1 MITQRDRVIAL
12 PRKPTVASILDDY
25 LSCKKKHDR
34 VLTEVVEA
42 IRLYFDRALGTVL
55 LYRSERSQFEKTLH
69 DAGSKVPMSQ
79 LYGAEHLLR
88 LFGACS
94 SCSPHVPC
102 QSMTVERACAVKLPG
117 LLGQADFSDTSE
129 VQAVQARLGDILKY
143 VAARAH
149 ICMLASDAD
158 KRRQVHRK
166 TPRSV
171 LLWAARLF
179 ATWKQQERQQGTAIV
194 HFVAAAEASCTD
206 SK

>member
-1 MITQRDRVIAL
+1 MLAKCAL
-12 PRKPTVASILDDY
+12 
-25 LSCKKKHDR
+25 
-34 VLTEVVEA
+34 
-42 IRLYFDRALGTVL
+42 
-55 LYRSERSQFEKTLH
+55 
-69 DAGSKVPMSQ
+69 
-79 LYGAEHLLR
+79 
-88 LFGACS
+88 
-94 SCSPHVPC
+94 
-102 QSMTVERACAVKLPG
+102 SMTAERACAVKLPG

-149 ICMLASDAD
+149 VCMPASYAD
-158 KRRQVHRK
+158 KGRQVHRK

-194 HFVAAAEASCTD
+194 HCVAAAEASCVD